1 MHRQVWIVL
10 LFVLTLALAACGDE
24 ADPTPS
30 AENTAPAENAPAAT
44 EEAPVEAAAPDT
56 AATEEATPESDEAD
70 FNPIPPGLHARSG
83 LTVVRATE
91 YAENGTGAYFAEL
104 RNDTGETLRAVG
116 GSIDLLDAENLRL
129 RAVPLSTLLSD
140 IPPGASFFVGETFPL
155 PQGYAGTAIWLD
167 YTPADAPT
175 LDAHFDLPVTVD
187 THGPGESA
195 LYTAQGTVENTTG
208 QPLVFWVLTLAA
220 FDADGNI
227 IGLAHAVVTPD
238 ASGNDWPAGTSA
250 TFEAT
255 FPALAGEPASVTSV
269 TASATGYAMPD

>member
-10 LFVLTLALAACGDE
+10 LLVLTLALAACGD
-24 ADPTPS
+24 DPDPAPP
-30 AENTAPAENAPAAT
+30 AENTAPADTAPVAT
-44 EEAPVEAAAPDT
+44 ENSPAEAAAPDT

-104 RNDTGETLRAVG
+104 RNDTGETLRTVG

-220 FDADGNI
+220 LDADGNI
-227 IGLAHAVVTPD
+227 IGLAYAVVTPD

>member
-44 EEAPVEAAAPDT
+44 EDAPAEAAAPDSV
-56 AATEEATPESDEAD
+56 ATEEATPESVGPD

-83 LTVVRATE
+83 LTVVRSTE

-104 RNDTGETLRAVG
+104 RNDTGETLRSVG

-129 RAVPLSTLLSD
+129 RAVSLSTLLSD
-140 IPPGASFFVGETFPL
+140 IPPGASFFIGETFSL
-155 PQGYAGTAIWLD
+155 PQGYEGSAIWLD
-167 YTPADAPT
+167 YTTADVPA
-175 LDAHFDLPVTVD
+175 LDAHFDLPVTIE

-195 LYTAQGTVENTTG
+195 PYTARGTVENTTG
-208 QPLVFWVLTLAA
+208 KPLVFWVLTLAA
-220 FDADGNI
+220 LDTDDNI

-255 FPALAGEPASVTSV
+255 FSALAGEPASVTSV
-269 TASATGYAMPD
+269 AASATGYAMPD